1 MKKVALSIAGSD
13 PSGGAGIQAD
23 IKTFAALGVYGTAVP
38 AALTAQSTRGA
49 ESVKEVS
56 PAFLRKQLEVLLSDV
71 YINAAKT
78 GMLLS
83 EQTVVAVSEALR
95 DYRIKNL
102 VVDPVMV
109 SSTGKKLLRVSAL
122 KALVEELLP
131 LALLVTPNVG
141 EAEVLSGVEINSRAD
156 IEEAGRRILA
166 FGPGCVLIK
175 GGHMKGEPTDY
186 LFIGKEIFEYRGKRT
201 AGKELHGTGCVYSAA
216 ITACLAKGMELKEAV
231 AEAKKFVTR
240 AIAKAEPVGRGRLPL
255 L

>member
-1 MKKVALSIAGSD
+1 MVNVALSIAGSD

-23 IKTFAALGVYGTAVP
+23 LKTFAAFGVYGTAVP
-38 AALTAQSTRGA
+38 AALTAQSTQGA
-49 ESVKEVS
+49 VSAKEVS
-56 PAFLRKQLEVLLSDV
+56 PTFLKQQLEVLFSDV
-71 YINAAKT
+71 YVNAAKT

-83 EQTVVAVSEALR
+83 ERTLSAVAEALK

-109 SSTGKKLLRVSAL
+109 SSTGKRLLRVNAL
-122 KALVEELLP
+122 KTLVEELLP

-141 EAEVLSGVEINSRAD
+141 EAEVLSGIEIESRAD

-166 FGPGCVLIK
+166 YGPGCVLIK
-175 GGHMKGEPTDY
+175 GGHLKGDATDY
-186 LFIGKEIFEYRGKRT
+186 LFIGKGIFEYKGQRI

-240 AIAKAEPVGRGRLPL
+240 AIKKAEPVGRGRLPL
-255 L
+255 V